1 MNQKIRYF
9 LILSIVFLGITA
21 ISSGMIMPSLS
32 VKGKNIVKLKVVQK
46 RVASSNKLELIL
58 KNITQDVN
66 VPLSVEVKDYI
77 ENIGSVSDKVLA
89 KLKLD
94 TSLVNI
100 KQPGAYQ
107 YTVTYNK
114 RVYVGIVNIKEP
126 DKSLASIT
134 LKNITLLINDPVP
147 TDLNSYIKESIPDN
161 AKDKIKLDIS
171 KVNNRSAGTYQYTID
186 YNGKLYTGTVTVY
199 SPQQD
204 PVSKPD
210 KEEKDDSTEVE
221 PVNNE

>member
-107 YTVTYNK
+107 YTVDTRQFFTLDSVRQN
-114 RVYVGIVNIKEP
+114 
-126 DKSLASIT
+126 SLLVIFYRKWLET
-134 LKNITLLINDPVP
+134 
-147 TDLNSYIKESIPDN
+147 
-161 AKDKIKLDIS
+161 KI
-171 KVNNRSAGTYQYTID
+171 A
-186 YNGKLYTGTVTVY
+186 TG
-199 SPQQD
+199 
-204 PVSKPD
+204 
-210 KEEKDDSTEVE
+210 
-221 PVNNE
+221 

>member
-66 VPLSVEVKDYI
+66 VKDYI

-204 PVSKPD
+204 SVSKPD

>member
-32 VKGKNIVKLKVVQK
+32 VKGKNIVRLKVVQK

-58 KNITQDVN
+58 KNVTQDVN

-77 ENIGSVSDKVLA
+77 ENLGSVSDKVLS

-107 YTVTYNK
+107 YTITYNK
-114 RVYVGIVNIKEP
+114 RVYVGIVNIKEAEKNL
-126 DKSLASIT
+126 DSIT
-134 LKNITLLINDPVP
+134 LKNITLLINDPIP
-147 TDLNSYIKESIPDN
+147 TDLNSYIKESIPDS
-161 AKDKIKLDIS
+161 AKDKIKLDTS
-171 KVNNRSAGTYQYTID
+171 KINNRSAGTYQYTID

-199 SPQQD
+199 SPQQESI
-204 PVSKPD
+204 SKPD
-210 KEEKDDSTEVE
+210 KEEKEDSTDVE